1 MDENR
6 PLNIYAK
13 FEIDKM
19 QSINNIQK
27 AVKEVG
33 EKTTVKVSGINF
45 DMQKVAKDF
54 NKIVSTAFHMDKDN
68 ILTGYTTTLKNE
80 LGEILTLQSKFD
92 ENGNEYLAS
101 AKAVNNELETQKVY
115 YEEIRKLYEKLG
127 KLEAESVNASKK
139 KQENLAQQVEE
150 VNAQIKTQEKSLKKQ
165 GLTNNSLQNSVIEKQ
180 KLANERA
187 IAQEEEK
194 RNKKREASY
203 DKLTK
208 SLQLLHK
215 YKMQSL
221 TANESELAALE
232 RQMEIVT
239 KARNSA
245 QGTINRSGLANED
258 LDKQIQQLK
267 EIHALELQAKQD
279 TIEQKA
285 LNKELEAS
293 EMYLLKLKKQHA
305 SVTKEGVKTTLSKQI
320 AEQELAIEQKKQA
333 MEKKGISYQQTE
345 NALKQKQLEIENE
358 IAVAQTKQQIA
369 IEEEARKTRE
379 LIAYTQRSMGNDIN
393 NFKNRKAKYISG
405 DDEQAIERVRIKL
418 QELNGTS
425 LKDVKSQIAN
435 LKLEWKE
442 VSSTVNTTQLK
453 EASTVVDELGNSFKK
468 LAGYVSGAMVI
479 QKLWEVLREGVQYVK
494 DLDDAYTDVAISM
507 DISRSEFNE
516 WTKDARK
523 IAQANGVMTTS
534 IMDMVKIYATSGEK
548 ITDIQDKLEGTA
560 MLQNI
565 TQWDAEK
572 TTSVVGSIIS
582 QYKLMEKEINGTTGN
597 MRNAI
602 QYMGDALVGVSNALT
617 VDNVAGIQEIASA
630 IDVAG
635 GIMEQAGASMEWYM
649 GVAGTLNEV
658 MNASGSEIGNAMK
671 MVSARIFAQAQAME
685 ELGESSENIEVE
697 MRKAEKALASV
708 GVSIREASDPSQ
720 LRGLKEILDD
730 LAGKWDNLTDS
741 TKNYVAEGAAGTNR
755 RSHFITLMEN
765 YDRVLTLTNAGLEA
779 QGALAE
785 ANAVRVESLA
795 GQINIMKDKLM
806 ALMDGLQPVLLGL
819 TNIGNTALTVA
830 NFFGAVPT
838 SITLATTAF
847 LSFNKTGQLTRDALL
862 QMGQAYHPVVAQINS
877 SISAM
882 GVEKQ
887 KMTELIEKAKL
898 KIATTQSQIIAKQ
911 KLGVSTDLL
920 NKKLT
925 LQKKVLQGAQIEL
938 VKTTVK
944 TVALQA
950 VMSAGLSLVVGALV
964 GGFTSLISGLTAT
977 SKNMGDLTASA
988 QELKD
993 AMQVD
998 VSGLLKEYE
1007 RLGTLAQDETK
1018 TAKEKL
1024 YYNEEMAKV
1033 KAELIATNSEYATI
1047 LNDETKS
1054 LETQLNL
1061 IKAQNEERQ
1070 KQKAQELDRELG
1082 LFDWTYN
1089 VGANKIEQNLK
1100 DQYEAL
1106 LRYKEVYDQ
1115 IKGSDTQTVINP
1127 ITGYEQSVE
1136 QFLANFESAKE
1147 AFKESYSEADRLN
1160 GMVKAIGE
1168 AGEETGKK
1176 LIGGVDGLTEDYTNM
1191 FNSLGKGTLDAIGA
1205 SAEELSTTYKTVEES
1220 TLALRA
1226 TFQSLNNDQLSYAGV
1241 FEEVRAA
1248 IQEIGTEAGA
1258 QEEVVE
1264 HFLSTFPKYQGIV
1277 KDTNDILKI
1286 MGNEATIELGEAQ
1299 AQARR
1304 FLETMEDMKNYTP
1317 EFAKQLK
1324 EAYPELA
1331 LHIQDTAYV
1340 QEFLNDKIS
1349 EMDDLYGV
1357 VMSQV
1362 GIYRTAQEEILANDE
1377 QFWNEKMKNSEN
1389 FLQYQSAIESKLIS
1403 MGAESLGI
1411 QYSDFAKFVESK
1423 GGLREIDYENAHTL
1437 AEAEDMTEAQKL
1449 ISMLKKYSQYVNE
1462 KDGYRSADS
1471 RLIADFL
1478 NWQGE
1483 SEASTIDE
1491 LKDLWAA
1498 FYNAK
1503 KKEIEANLDYIRSMG
1518 DFDPAVYEQYKKLEE
1533 MNKKMTSGSLFSGI
1547 KTNFKGAGVSTYK
1560 GGLGSGGLGSSGLN
1574 TAPPPKGGSS
1584 GKDTQ
1589 KVVEDLNLII
1599 DRYYELNDALDDVN
1613 NALELNRQLQSSAT
1627 DLGTTKKLHKEEIEL
1642 LNKKLEAMKK
1652 LQLEQRNEMLD
1663 AKNLITSAG
1672 FKTDDNGNITNY
1684 SSRLQELQK
1693 YTNSLKGDAKEAQKA
1708 YVQSIVDAIEAY
1720 TTLTNSTIP
1729 STEIAIEQLT
1739 QEIKDVNKEHEKTIQ
1754 LIETLGDRYYEIN
1767 GQIAD
1772 VENKLALNQAQ
1783 QKNATP
1789 SERVR
1794 LMKEEIALMKERQ
1807 KLIMQQK
1814 SELET
1819 EANEIAKKLGEKG
1832 VEFNA
1837 DGTIKN
1843 YKLLMQNLTT
1853 VANQYVGD
1861 TRDEMVEDAETLI
1874 DLIEQYDDIIRNT
1887 LPDLTVEWE
1896 EYTSSIR
1903 EAEKAMAQTITDV
1916 QKDVTSAIKNELEKR
1931 TDAVKTELQKQ
1942 KDAYNEQFEQ
1952 EDWEDSLKSEQGKLD
1967 EIQQAINNLSRDTS
1981 LAGQLKLQQLREEY
1995 EAQQKVIDDMIREK
2009 EKENGNNRFDE
2020 EMEKLDKELEEALDP
2035 QNIADLVNKA
2045 LVDGF
2050 VTIGDEV
2057 VALDS
2062 LMSDW
2067 LSETGDGL
2075 YAMGDILRE
2084 ELINNLRVAQ
2094 ELMAGMGIIST
2105 GVSTVDQNAITSD
2118 LKEQLNA
2125 TLTSNGISKDKQ
2137 PLSVTIGSL
2146 LSVDGNVTEDIL
2158 PKLESMVESAKTE
2171 LIEEIQMELLK
2182 R

>member
-1 MDENR
+1 MDGNS
-6 PLNIYAK
+6 PLGIYAK

-33 EKTTVKVSGINF
+33 EKTTVKVNGINF

-54 NKIVSTAFHMDKDN
+54 NKVVSTAFHMSKDN
-68 ILTGYTTTLKNE
+68 ILTGYTTALKNE

-92 ENGNEYLAS
+92 ENGSEYIAS
-101 AKAVNNELETQKVY
+101 AKVVNKELETQKIR

-127 KLEAESVNASKK
+127 ELQVENINASKK
-139 KQENLAQQVEE
+139 KKEGISEE
-150 VNAQIKTQEKSLKKQ
+150 IKETQKLIRAKEKTLKAD
-165 GLTNNSLQNSVIEKQ
+165 GLTNNSLQNSTIEKQ
-180 KLANERA
+180 KLANEKA
-187 IAQEEEK
+187 ISQEEEK

-215 YKMQSL
+215 YELQSL
-221 TANESELAALE
+221 TANKSELAVLE
-232 RQMEIVT
+232 KQMAITT

-245 QGTINRSGLANED
+245 QGVINRSGLADDD
-258 LDKQIQQLK
+258 LDNRIKQLK
-267 EIHALELQAKQD
+267 EIHALELQAKQN

-293 EMYLLKLKKQHA
+293 ETYLLKLKKQRA
-305 SVTKEGVKTTLSKQI
+305 NTTNEDVKSTLSKQI

-333 MEKKGISYQQTE
+333 MEQKGISYQKTE

-358 IAVAQTKQQIA
+358 IAVAQTKQRVA
-369 IEEEARKTRE
+369 IEEEIKKTKE
-379 LIAYTQRSMGNDIN
+379 LIAHTQKNMGIDIDN
-393 NFKNRKAKYISG
+393 LKNRKAKYISN
-405 DDEQAIERVRIKL
+405 DDEKAIERIRTKL

-425 LKDVKSQIAN
+425 LKDVKGQIAD

-442 VSSTVNTTQLK
+442 VSSAISTTQLK
-453 EASTVVDELGNSFKK
+453 EATTVVDELGNGFKK

-479 QKLWEVLREGVQYVK
+479 QKLWSVLREGVAYVK
-494 DLDDAYTDVAISM
+494 ELDEAYTDVAISM

-560 MLQNI
+560 MIQNI

-572 TTSVVGSIIS
+572 TTSVVGSIIG

-617 VDNVAGIQEIASA
+617 VDNVAGIKEIATA

-649 GVAGTLNEV
+649 GVTGTLNEV

-671 MVSARIFAQAQAME
+671 MVSARIYAQAQAME
-685 ELGESSENIEVE
+685 ELGESSENIEIE
-697 MRKAEKALASV
+697 MRKAEEALTSV
-708 GVSIREASDPSQ
+708 GVAIRDASDPSQ
-720 LRGLKEILDD
+720 LRPLEEIMDE
-730 LAGKWDNLTDS
+730 LAGKWNTLSDA
-741 TKNYVAEGAAGTNR
+741 TKNFVAEGAAGTNR
-755 RSHFITLMEN
+755 RNYFLSMMEN
-765 YDRVLTLTNAGLEA
+765 YERVTKLAEEGLNA

-795 GQINIMKDKLM
+795 GQMNIMKDKLM
-806 ALMDGLQPVLLGL
+806 ALMDGLQPVLFGL
-819 TNIGNTALTVA
+819 TDIGNAALTVA
-830 NFFGAVPT
+830 NFFGAIPT
-838 SITLATTAF
+838 SVTLATTAF
-847 LSFNKTGQLTRDALL
+847 LSFNKTGGLARDTLL
-862 QMGQAYHPVVAQINS
+862 KMGEAYSPVFAQINRN
-877 SISAM
+877 ISAM

-898 KIATTQSQIIAKQ
+898 KISSTQSQIIAKQ
-911 KLGVSTDLL
+911 KLGASTDFL
-920 NKKLT
+920 NKKLA
-925 LQKKVLQGAQIEL
+925 LEKKVLQGAQVEL
-938 VKTTVK
+938 VKTTIK

-950 VMSAGLSLVVGALV
+950 AMSFGLSLAIGAVVGALS
-964 GGFTSLISGLTAT
+964 SLMSGLG
-977 SKNMGDLTASA
+977 SSSEKMNDLEASTK
-988 QELKD
+988 ELND
-993 AMQVD
+993 AMNTNE
-998 VSGLLKEYE
+998 SKLLGEYE
-1007 RLGTLAQDETK
+1007 RLSRLANDTSK
-1018 TAKEKL
+1018 TTEEIA
-1024 YYNEEMAKV
+1024 YYNDEIAKV
-1033 KAELIATNSEYATI
+1033 REDLLGIDSSYATI
-1047 LNDETKS
+1047 LDDETKS

-1061 IKAQNEERQ
+1061 IKEQRQARIEAHAEELNKDLGFDRSHN
-1070 KQKAQELDRELG
+1070 KKASDLERLLQ
-1082 LFDWTYN
+1082 
-1089 VGANKIEQNLK
+1089 A
-1100 DQYEAL
+1100 QYEDL
-1106 LRYKEVYDQ
+1106 LKYKELYDQ
-1115 IKGSDTQTVINP
+1115 IKNSDAQTVINP
-1127 ITGYEQSVE
+1127 ISGQQQSVDE
-1136 QFLANFESAKE
+1136 FLARFEAMQDS
-1147 AFKESYSEADRLN
+1147 FKKNYSEADRLN
-1160 GMVKAIGE
+1160 STLKAITE
-1168 AGEETGKK
+1168 AGKETGKQM
-1176 LIGGVDGLTEDYTNM
+1176 IDVTEEQTNM
-1191 FNSLGKGTLDAIGA
+1191 FNALGKNSVEAIGA
-1205 SAEELSTTYKTVEES
+1205 SAEELKTTFQTVEEKVTTIS
-1220 TLALRA
+1220 KQFSSLKEGKLAYA
-1226 TFQSLNNDQLSYAGV
+1226 DSIQSI
-1241 FEEVRAA
+1241 RAA
-1248 IQEIGTEAGA
+1248 IQGVGNDASA
-1258 QEEVVE
+1258 QAQVVE
-1264 HFLSTFPKYQGIV
+1264 GFLGVFPKYRGV
-1277 KDTNDILKI
+1277 VEDVSDVLAI
-1286 MGNEATIELGEAQ
+1286 MANEATIELGKAQ
-1299 AQARR
+1299 SQAKE
-1304 FLETMEDMKNYTP
+1304 FLKTMEDSNNYTP
-1317 EFAKQLK
+1317 EFAERLK
-1324 EAYPELA
+1324 ETYPELA

-1362 GIYRTAQEEILANDE
+1362 DVHRTAQEEILANDA

-1389 FLQYQSAIESKLIS
+1389 FLQYQNAIESKLIS
-1403 MGAESLGI
+1403 LGAESLGI
-1411 QYSDFAKFVESK
+1411 QYDDFAKFVESK
-1423 GGLREIDYENAHTL
+1423 GGLREVDYTNAHTL
-1437 AEAEDMTEAQKL
+1437 ANAENMTEAQKL
-1449 ISMLKKYSQYVNE
+1449 ISMLKMYSQYVNE
-1462 KDGYRSADS
+1462 KDGYRSTDS
-1471 RLIADFL
+1471 KLIADFL
-1478 NWQGE
+1478 NWQGV

-1491 LKDLWAA
+1491 LKDLWAT

-1518 DFDPAVYEQYKKLEE
+1518 DFDPAVYEQYKKLET
-1533 MNKKMTSGSLFSGI
+1533 MNNKMTSGSFFSGV
-1547 KTNFKGAGVSTYK
+1547 KTNFKGTGVSTYK

-1574 TAPPPKGGSS
+1574 TTPSKGGSS
-1584 GKDTQ
+1584 SSKDTQ
-1589 KVVEDLNLII
+1589 KVVEDLELII

-1672 FKTDDNGNITNY
+1672 FKTDNEGNITNY
-1684 SSRLQELQK
+1684 SSRLKELQK
-1693 YTNSLKGDAKEAQKA
+1693 YVNSLKGDAKEAQKA

-1729 STEIAIEQLT
+1729 STELAIEQLT

-1767 GQIAD
+1767 GQITD

-1807 KLIMQQK
+1807 KLITQQK

-1903 EAEKAMAQTITDV
+1903 EAEEAMAQTITDV

-1931 TDAVKTELQKQ
+1931 TEAVKTELQKQ

-1952 EDWEDSLKSEQGKLD
+1952 EDWEDSLKSEQKKLD

-2067 LSETGDGL
+2067 LNETGDGL
-2075 YAMGDILRE
+2075 YAMGDILRK
-2084 ELINNLRVAQ
+2084 ELIDNLRVAQ

-2105 GVSTVDQNAITSD
+2105 GVSTVDQNAIASD

-2137 PLSVTIGSL
+2137 PFSVTIGSL
-2146 LSVDGNVTEDIL
+2146 LSVDGNVTEDVL

-2171 LIEEIQMELLK
+2171 LIEEIQMELL
-2182 R
+2182 RR